1 MSVYM
6 NENGIHLYIE
16 SCQWMRDLGS
26 WSLIQDT
33 DTIVSYMIIWI
44 AYTSH
49 PTWYECIYTVKTN
62 PVSNRLMIEG
72 EVAYKN
78 TSEWWI
84 QVQCKQSEWDRD
96 DNLDSSSFSISELNI
111 TKIDMPYSI
120 LSIFILDLHNL
131 PTILNGRTS
140 SDRL

>member
-1 MSVYM
+1 MY
-6 NENGIHLYIE
+6 L
-16 SCQWMRDLGS
+16 WMRIEFTHTLNPING
-26 WSLIQDT
+26 WEILVHGPWFKNCY
-33 DTIVSYMIIWI
+33 TIVSNMIIWI
-44 AYTSH
+44 TYTSH

-72 EVAYKN
+72 EVTYKN